1 MGRSAFVAFI
11 VSVGL
16 LVQCT
21 SGKPVGTGHVARVTQ
36 ALSPPAWA
44 ESQVIEPSD
53 AQTDDDF
60 GNAIAMSGSTALV
73 GAPWHD
79 SSWGAAYVFER
90 SGSSWAEQQKLVPKN
105 QQSSDLLGTAVA
117 LDSNT
122 ALITTYRWTA
132 GASVFVRSGST
143 WTEQQK
149 LFPGDGGPGGGFGVS
164 AALSGDTAIV
174 GQANQ
179 QAQTAPGAAY
189 VFVRSGSTWTEQQ
202 KLVPDDS
209 ADWDQFGIAVA
220 LSGDT
225 ALVGAWA
232 PFTNPGAVYVFTRSG
247 SVWTQQQKLSA
258 SDAATGDEFGTA
270 IAIDGD
276 TSIVAGQAQYVLVRS
291 GTTWSEQ
298 QKLLPGGAQARP
310 GLAVALAGDTAL
322 GGGFDNSSQ
331 GTAFVFERTGTTWTE
346 QQALAPVESY
356 ASSFGN
362 SVALQPGLA
371 LVGATKYEA
380 GGNHDIVVAFNLGP
394 PNGTAC
400 TSAADCASTHCVD
413 GVCCDTSCSGA
424 CDACSIAT
432 GAAQD
437 GTCSAV
443 PKGSPGSPSCAP
455 GTCNGFDADCP
466 CVKNSDC
473 ATGACVVATGRCAG
487 AGSAGTS
494 CTNGSAC
501 LSGYCAEGI
510 CCDSQCD
517 GPCETCSGGQ
527 DALSLG
533 TCTPLPR
540 GATPSSSCGRYLC
553 DGQSGQCPDYCGKN
567 DTCAPGFAC
576 SSKDECIP
584 PVGECSADRSQAKR
598 LQGDSYCAPY
608 YCDPAT
614 NWCAF
619 VCHDDTDCVSG
630 YHCSQQ
636 RCASDYVPNN
646 RPWDFSICDCRTAG
660 RRQNSDAPLALLLGL
675 LVLALRR
682 SRC

>member
-1 MGRSAFVAFI
+1 MGRSAFLFWMVFG
-11 VSVGL
+11 GL
-16 LVQCT
+16 LVACT
-21 SGKPVGTGHVARVTQ
+21 SGKPTAAERTTRVAEP
-36 ALSPPAWA
+36 LDPPVWA
-44 ESQVIEPSD
+44 ESQRIAPSD
-53 AQTDDDF
+53 SQAGDDF
-60 GNAIAMSGSTALV
+60 GKAIAMSGSTALV

-79 SSWGAAYVFER
+79 SGWGAAYVFVR

-117 LDSNT
+117 LDSDT
-122 ALITTYRWTA
+122 ALVTTYRWSA

-179 QAQTAPGAAY
+179 QTKTAPGAAY

-232 PFTNPGAVYVFTRSG
+232 PFTNTGAVYVFTRSG

-258 SDAATGDEFGTA
+258 SDAAAGDEFGTA

-276 TSIVAGQAQYVLVRS
+276 TSIVAGQGHYVLVRS

-298 QKLLPGGAQARP
+298 QKLLPGGAQVWP

-322 GGGFDNSSQ
+322 GGGFDDSQ

-346 QQALAPVESY
+346 QQALVPVGSDTW
-356 ASSFGN
+356 SFGR
-362 SVALQPGLA
+362 SVALQPGFA
-371 LVGATKYEA
+371 LVGATRTVP
-380 GGNHDIVVAFNLGP
+380 GSDHGIVVAFDLGP

-400 TSAADCASTHCVD
+400 TGAADCASTHCVD
-413 GVCCDTSCSGA
+413 GVCCDTGCSRA
-424 CDACSIAT
+424 CEACSIAT

-437 GTCSAV
+437 GTCSVV
-443 PKGSPGSPSCAP
+443 PKSSPGSPSCAP
-455 GTCNGFDADCP
+455 GTCNGIDADCP

-494 CTNGSAC
+494 CTDASAC
-501 LSGYCAEGI
+501 LTGHCAQGI
-510 CCDSQCD
+510 CCDTPCD

-540 GATPSSSCGRYLC
+540 GATPSSSGGRYLC
-553 DGQSGQCPDYCGKN
+553 DGQSGQCPDYCSS
-567 DTCAPGFAC
+567 DDACAPGFAC

-584 PVGECSADRSQAKR
+584 PEGECSADRSQANR
-598 LQGDSYCAPY
+598 LESDSYCHPY

-619 VCHDDTDCVSG
+619 ACHDDTDCVSS
-630 YHCSQQ
+630 YSCSQQ
-636 RCASDYVPNN
+636 RCVSDYVLQSPS
-646 RPWDFSICDCRTAG
+646 WDFSICACRTAG
-660 RRQNSDAPLALLLGL
+660 RRQNSNAPLALLLGL

-682 SRC
+682 SRVG